1 MASISRRGN
10 HQYQAIIRRR
20 GYPTQIQTFETRAEA
35 ESWAR
40 ITEAKMDTG
49 HFQDRREIENTTL
62 GQLLQRYVEE
72 VSVKK
77 KGYVAERNRIL
88 QLQRHPLAQ
97 RPLSSLRA
105 KDFTQ
110 YRNERLKIVSENSV
124 RLELAILSH
133 LYTIAI
139 KEWSLPLTHELKN
152 VQKPQPGP
160 GRERRLKGD
169 EEERLRSA
177 ISRRREKS
185 TRIWLQACVDLAI
198 QTGMRAGEI
207 LTAEWSQ
214 VDLVTGVIRLK
225 KTKNGCSRSVP
236 LTQAAIETLQGL
248 PRDIKGKVIPNFYDT
263 SGLDKA
269 FKIACE
275 AADIA
280 NLHFHDLRHEA
291 ASRLAPN
298 MPAQTLAKVMGWKTI
313 QMAMRY
319 YNPTDEELVEAVRNA
334 MPKQA
339 ALTGRC
345 APTKSAARTGV
356 RGGMQCNVT
365 SITKGAF
372 R

>member
-1 MASISRRGN
+1 MASIRERGK
-10 HQYQAIIRRR
+10 HQHQVIIRRK
-20 GYPTQIQTFETRAEA
+20 GYPTQIKTFETPAEA

-49 HFQDRREIENTTL
+49 QFQDRREVEKTTL

-77 KGYVAERNRIL
+77 KSYVAERNRIV
-88 QLQRHPLAQ
+88 QLQRHPLAL
-97 RPLSSLRA
+97 RTLASLRA
-105 KDFTQ
+105 KDFSQ
-110 YRNERLKIVSENSV
+110 YRNERLKVVSENSV

-139 KEWSLPLTHELKN
+139 KEWSLPLIHELKN

-177 ISRRREKS
+177 INRRREKS
-185 TRIWLQACVDLAI
+185 TRIWLQACVDLAVE
-198 QTGMRAGEI
+198 TGMRAGEI
-207 LTAEWSQ
+207 LTAEWPQ

-225 KTKNGCSRSVP
+225 KTKNGNSRSVP
-236 LTQAAIETLQGL
+236 LTHAAIETLKGL

-269 FKIACE
+269 FKLACE
-275 AADIA
+275 AAGIVD
-280 NLHFHDLRHEA
+280 LHFHDLRHEA
-291 ASRLAPN
+291 ASRLAPH

-319 YNPTDEELVEAVRNA
+319 YNPTDEELVTAVRKASRKTPAQMEHSTISPARNW
-334 MPKQA
+334 
-339 ALTGRC
+339 LGGRVEPSNHC
-345 APTKSAARTGV
+345 ERMTRL
-356 RGGMQCNVT
+356 N
-365 SITKGAF
+365 
-372 R
+372 